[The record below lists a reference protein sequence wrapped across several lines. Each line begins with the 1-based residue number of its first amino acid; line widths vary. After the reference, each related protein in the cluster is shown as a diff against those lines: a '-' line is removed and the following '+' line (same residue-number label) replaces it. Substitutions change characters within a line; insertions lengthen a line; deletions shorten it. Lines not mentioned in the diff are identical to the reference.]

1 MLKALRDPLGR
12 IARLW
17 AEEVLAVL
25 TWRPGLRY
33 LAARVALIWAIETVG
48 LLILPRY
55 LGGLSVDGPAGALGG
70 VIVYQVLNASIRP
83 ILVYLVL
90 PLAILSF
97 GLLVLAINGLMFWL
111 AAAAAPGVDV
121 DGPLT
126 AFVAALGLA
135 LVNMLVT
142 GVLDLDE
149 EASFYRNVSQRLA
162 RRGRASKRIERPGLV
177 VIQVDGL
184 GHDVLL
190 RALQSGQMPH
200 VARWLRG
207 GSHHLVRW
215 ECGLPSQ
222 TSASQAGILYGDNH
236 DIPAF
241 RWYEKETGRLLVSN
255 RPADANEI
263 ERRHSNARGLLA
275 INGSSVGN
283 LFSGDATRS
292 VLTTSTIADLRPGI
306 ARRSRDFF
314 LYFVNPYTATRALA
328 RMIAEIGIEAYE
340 GRRQRRRGVEPRI
353 HRGGAFPFLRAVSCV
368 LLRDLTV
375 TMLIE
380 DMVRGVAVAYAD
392 FLAYDEVAHHAG
404 PERPEAM
411 RTLEEVDR
419 KVRELEQAATSGS
432 RPYRF
437 VLLSD
442 HGQSQGATFRQRY
455 GVTLEE
461 LVRSGMA
468 GRPSVAAATGAVESW
483 GPLNAFLSE
492 VVAGA
497 GFVARA
503 ARRLLGR
510 GAQAGFVEVGP
521 SRTERV
527 PSEAADRPDL
537 VVCASGNLGLIYFP
551 GRADRLSLEEIE
563 SGHPGL
569 VAALAGHP
577 GVGFVLV
584 RTAERGAVALGARGR
599 RWLADDQVDGED
611 PLAVFGPLAA
621 GHLRRLDGF
630 PHVGDLVVNSLVDP
644 ASGEV
649 AAFEELVGSHGGI
662 GGPQTAPFL
671 LYPADLPAPSGPL
684 VGAPAVHLT
693 IRGWLEALAAEG
705 G

>member
-1 MLKALRDPLGR
+1 MTRALRDPIRR
-12 IARLW
+12 IATLW
-17 AEEVLAVL
+17 AEEVRAILA
-25 TWRPGLRY
+25 WRPGLRY
-33 LAARVALIWAIETVG
+33 LLARVALVWAIETVG
-48 LLILPRY
+48 LLILTRY
-55 LGGLSVDGPAGALGG
+55 LGGLSVAGPAGALGG
-70 VIVYQVLNASIRP
+70 VIAYQVLNASIRP

-97 GLLVLAINGLMFWL
+97 GLLVLVINGLMFWL
-111 AAAAAPGVDV
+111 AAAVAPGLDV

-149 EASFYRNVSQRLA
+149 ETSFYRNVSQRLA
-162 RRGRASKRIERPGLV
+162 RRGRSPKHIERAGLV

-184 GHDVLL
+184 AHHVLL
-190 RALQSGQMPH
+190 RALRSGQMPH
-200 VARWLRG
+200 VARWLRV
-207 GSHHLVRW
+207 GSHRLLGW
-215 ECGLPSQ
+215 ECELPSQ
-222 TSASQAGILYGDNH
+222 TSASQAGILHGDNH

-255 RPADANEI
+255 RPADADEI

-283 LFSGDATRS
+283 LLSGDASRS

-328 RMIAEIGIEAYE
+328 RMVAEIAIEAYE
-340 GRRQRRRGVEPRI
+340 ARRQRRRGIEPRTQ
-353 HRGGAFPFLRAVSCV
+353 RGGAFPFLRAVSCV

-375 TMLIE
+375 MMLIE

-419 KVRELEQAATSGS
+419 KVRELEQAALGGS

-455 GVTLEE
+455 GLTLEE
-461 LVRSGMA
+461 VVRSHMA

-497 GFVARA
+497 GIVARA

-510 GAQAGFVEVGP
+510 RAREGFVEVGP
-521 SRTERV
+521 SRAERG
-527 PSEAADRPDL
+527 PSVAGERPDL
-537 VVCASGNLGLIYFP
+537 VVCASGNLGLVYFP
-551 GRADRLSLEEIE
+551 ERTDRLSLEQIE
-563 SGHPGL
+563 SRHPGL
-569 VAALAGHP
+569 VDALAGHP

-584 RTAERGAVALGARGR
+584 RTADRGAVALGGRGR
-599 RWLADDQVDGED
+599 HWLTDDRVDGED

-621 GHLRRLDGF
+621 DHLRRLDGF

-649 AAFEELVGSHGGI
+649 AAFEELVGSHGGL
-662 GGPQTAPFL
+662 GGPQTSPFL
-671 LYPADLPAPSGPL
+671 LYPADLPAPPGPL
-684 VGAPAVHLT
+684 VGAPAVHQT
-693 IRGWLEALAAEG
+693 IRGWLESLAAEG
-705 G
+705 A